1 MTPGFLPKAVG
12 MGQRQG
18 EGLQKEAKMT
28 SSVHWRCLG
37 IQPGPRPGLE
47 AEVVCSAFS
56 VEAGT
61 NLQ

>member
-28 SSVHWRCLG
+28 NSVHWRCLG
-37 IQPGPRPGLE
+37 
-47 AEVVCSAFS
+47 
-56 VEAGT
+56 T
-61 NLQ
+61 